1 MENKMILIKEKLS
14 YDAGYE
20 PTPQRL
26 LEDVSLMIEKGF
38 DRPIGF
44 NKTYDCDGYYDGIEI
59 EFSQFREE
67 TDLEKEKRLQRE
79 KDNEEQQK
87 SQRQEMYEQL
97 KREFG
102 E

>member
-1 MENKMILIKEKLS
+1 MILIKEKLS

-44 NKTYDCDGYYDGIEI
+44 NIIYDQYNGYYDGIEI
-59 EFSQFREE
+59 EFSQYREE

-79 KDNEEQQK
+79 KYNEEQQK